1 MAKGSDT
8 AVEDRPQTQNQ
19 GILDSD
25 GEGFTFDMEGTE
37 ADDGFPVL
45 DKGTY
50 DGSVETCEYKISQ
63 SSGHPMWA
71 MRFLVT
77 GPGEEVADKKVQVRY
92 YQSFKP
98 EQMPRAKSLLQK
110 LGRSDLATKSFNPK
124 TIADDAALIGATC
137 RLRLD
142 VRNDPEYGRGNE
154 VKGILPAG
162 GGTGGTGD
170 GGFSM

>member
-1 MAKGSDT
+1 MAKGQADT
-8 AVEDRPQTQNQ
+8 AEAERPETQ
-19 GILDSD
+19 GILDSE
-25 GEGFTFDMEGTE
+25 GEGFTFDMSGTE

-50 DGSVETCEYKISQ
+50 DASVEANAYQISQ

-77 GPGEEVADKKVQVRY
+77 GPGEEVAAKKVQVRY

-98 EQMPRAKSLLQK
+98 EQMPRAKALLQK
-110 LGRSDLATKSFNPK
+110 LGFNDLANDRTFNPK
-124 TIADDAALIGATC
+124 TVADDATLVGANC

-142 VRNDPEYGRGNE
+142 VRNDPTYGRSNE
-154 VKGILPAG
+154 VKGILPVAG
-162 GGTGGTGD
+162 GEGGSGE
-170 GGFSM
+170 GGFAM